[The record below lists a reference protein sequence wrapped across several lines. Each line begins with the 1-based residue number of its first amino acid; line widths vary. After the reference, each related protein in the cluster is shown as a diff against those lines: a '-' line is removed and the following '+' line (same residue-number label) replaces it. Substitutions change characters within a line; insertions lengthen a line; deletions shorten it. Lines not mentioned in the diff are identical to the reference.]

1 MSKVALLPEVEAFLK
16 RQQGHFI
23 NGRAVPGSATDREEI
38 RNPATGELIGTVAR
52 ATPEEVEEAIATAD
66 AAFRGSWAQTT
77 PAQKERI
84 LLRFADLLE
93 AHGEEIAQLE
103 SLQSGKLIALSRMIE
118 VGWAAQFL
126 RYYAGWATKI
136 SGETLQPSVPSAK
149 GEKYTAMTLRQPLGV
164 VFGIIPWN
172 FPVMIPIWKLG
183 AALATGNTAL
193 LKSASPTPY
202 SLLRV
207 AELGKEAGL
216 PDGVLNVINGPGKLG
231 DQIIPDKRVAKVS
244 LTGSVRTGHIIAQSA
259 MKANL
264 KHVTLELGG
273 KNAAGFLPD
282 MSVEEIV
289 DGMFEAGF
297 MHTGQICA
305 SAERFLVHRS
315 QIEAVSEAIR
325 ARLEG
330 IEAGDPMDDAST
342 FGPVATEAQYEK
354 VLEAFATAK
363 AEGDT
368 IVVGGE
374 AYDRPGFFVKPTVI
388 RPKSLESTSWRE
400 EVFGPVATLVAYD
413 TEEEMVREMN
423 DTPYG
428 LTGSVWTHDL
438 SKALRLVPQVEAGI
452 VWVNMHTIVDPAVP
466 FGGAKGS
473 GIGRE
478 YGSAFIEDYTELKSV
493 MIRY

>member
-1 MSKVALLPEVEAFLK
+1 MATVELLPEVKAFLA

-23 NGRAVPGSATDREEI
+23 NGRSVPGSADDREEI
-38 RNPATGELIGTVAR
+38 RNPANGELIGTVAR
-52 ATPEEVEEAIATAD
+52 ATQDEVEEAIATSY
-66 AAFRGSWAQTT
+66 AAFKGAWADTT

-84 LLRFADLLE
+84 LLRFADLIE
-93 AHGEEIAQLE
+93 EHGEEIAQLE
-103 SLQSGKLIALSRMIE
+103 TLQSGKLLSLSRMIE

-126 RYYAGWATKI
+126 RYYAGWATKV
-136 SGETLQPSVPSAK
+136 SGQTLTPSVPSAN
-149 GEKYTAMTLRQPLGV
+149 GERYTAMTLREPLGV

-231 DQIIPDKRVAKVS
+231 DQIIPDSRIAKVS
-244 LTGSVRTGHIIAQSA
+244 LTGSVRTGHIIADEA

-289 DGMFEAGF
+289 NGMFEAGF

-305 SAERFLVHRS
+305 SAERFLVHSS
-315 QIEAVSEAIR
+315 QIDEVEAAIR

-330 IEAGDPMDDAST
+330 IEAGDPMDENAA
-342 FGPVATEAQYEK
+342 FGPVATEDQYNK
-354 VLEAFATAK
+354 VIQAFETATK
-363 AEGDT
+363 EGDRF
-368 IVVGGE
+368 VVGGE
-374 AYDRPGFFVKPTVI
+374 TYNRPGFFVKPTVI

-400 EVFGPVATLVAYD
+400 EVFGPVATLVSYE
-413 TEEEMVREMN
+413 TQEEMVREMN

-428 LTGSVWTHDL
+428 LTASVWTHDL
-438 SKALRLVPQVEAGI
+438 SKALRLVPQVEAGT
-452 VWVNMHTIVDPAVP
+452 VWVNMHTIVDPGVP

>member
-1 MSKVALLPEVEAFLK
+1 MATVELLPEVKAFLA

-23 NGRAVPGSATDREEI
+23 NGQAVPGSATDREEI
-38 RNPATGELIGTVAR
+38 RNPANGELVSTIAR
-52 ATPEEVEEAIATAD
+52 ATPEEVEQAIASAH
-66 AAFRGSWAQTT
+66 AAFKGEWAETT

-84 LLRFADLLE
+84 LLRFADLIE
-93 AHGEEIAQLE
+93 QHGEEIAQLE
-103 SLQSGKLIALSRMIE
+103 TLQSGKLLSLSRMIE

-126 RYYAGWATKI
+126 RYYAGWATKV
-136 SGETLQPSVPSAK
+136 SGQTLTPSVPSAN
-149 GEKYTAMTLRQPLGV
+149 GEKYTAMTLREPLGV

-193 LKSASPTPY
+193 LKSASPTPF

-216 PDGVLNVINGPGKLG
+216 PDGVLNVINGPGRLG
-231 DQIIPDKRVAKVS
+231 DQIIPDDRIAKVS
-244 LTGSVRTGHIIAQSA
+244 LTGSVRTGHIIADAA

-305 SAERFLVHRS
+305 SAERFLVHTS
-315 QIEAVSEAIR
+315 QIDAVEAAIR
-325 ARLEG
+325 ERLEG
-330 IEAGDPMDDAST
+330 IEAGDPMDENAQ
-342 FGPVATEAQYEK
+342 FGPVATEDQYNK
-354 VLEAFATAK
+354 VIEAFETAS
-363 AEGDT
+363 AQGDRF
-368 IVVGGE
+368 VVGGE
-374 AYDRPGFFVKPTVI
+374 TYDRPGFYVKPTVI
-388 RPKSLESTSWRE
+388 RPKSLENASWRE
-400 EVFGPVATLVAYD
+400 EVFGPVATLATYD
-413 TEEEMVREMN
+413 TEEELIREMN

-428 LTGSVWTHDL
+428 LTASIWTHDL
-438 SKALRLVPQVEAGI
+438 SKALRLVPQVEAGT
-452 VWVNMHTIVDPAVP
+452 VWVNMHTIVDPGVP

-478 YGSAFIEDYTELKSV
+478 YGAAFIEDYTELKSV

>member
-1 MSKVALLPEVEAFLK
+1 MAIKEQLPAVKAFLA

-23 NGRAVPGSATDREEI
+23 NGKAVPGSATDREDI
-38 RNPATGELIGTVAR
+38 RNPANGERIGTVAR
-52 ATPEEVEEAIATAD
+52 ATPEEVEEAIASSHN
-66 AAFRGSWAQTT
+66 AFKGAWAQTL
-77 PAQKERI
+77 PAEKERI
-84 LLRFADLLE
+84 LYRFADLIE
-93 AHGEEIAQLE
+93 QHGEEIAQLE
-103 SLQSGKLIALSRMIE
+103 TLQSGKLLTLSRMIE

-126 RYYAGWATKI
+126 RYYAGWATKVA
-136 SGETLQPSVPSAK
+136 GQTLAPSIASAN
-149 GEKYTAMTLRQPLGV
+149 GEKYTAMTLREPLGV

-193 LKSASPTPY
+193 LKSASPTPF

-231 DQIIPDKRVAKVS
+231 DIIIPDKRIAKVS
-244 LTGSVRTGHIIAQSA
+244 LTGSVRTGQIIAEEA

-282 MSVEEIV
+282 MSVQEIV

-305 SAERFLVHRS
+305 AAERFLVHSS
-315 QIEAVSEAIR
+315 QIDEVEEAIR
-325 ARLEG
+325 ERLAG
-330 IEAGDPMDDAST
+330 IEAGDPMDEDAQ
-342 FGPVATEAQYEK
+342 FGPVATEDQYNK

-363 AEGDT
+363 QEGDRF
-368 IVVGGE
+368 VVGGE
-374 AYDRPGFFVKPTVI
+374 AYDRIGYFVKPTVI

-400 EVFGPVATLVAYD
+400 EVFGPVATLATYE
-413 TEEEMVREMN
+413 TEEELIREMN
-423 DTPYG
+423 DSPYG
-428 LTGSVWTHDL
+428 LTASVWTHDL
-438 SKALRLVPQVEAGI
+438 SKALRLVPQVEAGT
-452 VWVNMHTIVDPAVP
+452 VWVNMHTIVDPGVP

>member
-1 MSKVALLPEVEAFLK
+1 MATVELLPEVTAFLA

-23 NGRAVPGSATDREEI
+23 HGRAIPGSTHDRAEI
-38 RNPATGELIGTVAR
+38 RNPANGELITTVAR
-52 ATPEEVEEAIATAD
+52 ATEDEVEEAIASSYS
-66 AAFRGSWAQTT
+66 AFKGTWAQTA
-77 PAQKERI
+77 PAERERI
-84 LLRFADLLE
+84 LMRFADLIE
-93 AHGEEIAQLE
+93 EHGEEIAQLE
-103 SLQSGKLIALSRMIE
+103 TLQSGKLLALSRMIE

-136 SGETLQPSVPSAK
+136 SGETLSPSIPSIK
-149 GEKYTAMTLRQPLGV
+149 GEQYTAMTLRAPIGV

-193 LKSASPTPY
+193 LKSASPTPL

-216 PDGVLNVINGPGKLG
+216 PDGALNVINGPGRIG
-231 DQIIPDKRVAKVS
+231 DQIIPDERIAKVT
-244 LTGSVRTGHIIAQSA
+244 LTGSVRTGNIIAEKA

-264 KHVTLELGG
+264 KRVTLELGG

-282 MSVEEIV
+282 MSIEEIV
-289 DGMFEAGF
+289 DGIFEAGF
-297 MHTGQICA
+297 LHSGQICA
-305 SAERFLVHRS
+305 SAERFLIHSS
-315 QIEAVSEAIR
+315 QIDDVEAALRE
-325 ARLEG
+325 RLIG
-330 IEAGDPMDDAST
+330 IEAADPMDEEAA
-342 FGPVATEAQYEK
+342 FGPVATQDQYDK
-354 VLEAFATAK
+354 VLEAFDIAK
-363 AEGDT
+363 KEGDR

-374 AYDRPGFFVKPTVI
+374 AYNRPGFYVKPTVI
-388 RPKSLESTSWRE
+388 RPKSLDSTSWRE
-400 EVFGPVATLVAYD
+400 EIFGPVATLATFD
-413 TEEEMVREMN
+413 SEEELIHEMN

-428 LTGSVWTHDL
+428 LTASVWTHDL
-438 SKALRLVPQVEAGI
+438 SKAMRLIPQIEAGT
-452 VWVNMHTIVDPAVP
+452 VWVNMHTIVDPSVP

>member
-1 MSKVALLPEVEAFLK
+1 MATVELLPEVKAFLA

-23 NGRAVPGSATDREEI
+23 HGKSLPGSADDREEI

-52 ATPEEVEEAIATAD
+52 ATHDEVEQAIASSH
-66 AAFRGSWAQTT
+66 AAFKGEWAATT

-84 LLRFADLLE
+84 LLRFADLIE
-93 AHGEEIAQLE
+93 QHGEEIAQLE
-103 SLQSGKLIALSRMIE
+103 TLQSGKLLSLSRMIE

-126 RYYAGWATKI
+126 RYYAGWATKVA
-136 SGETLQPSVPSAK
+136 GQTLTPSVPSMN
-149 GEKYTAMTLRQPLGV
+149 GEKYTAMTLREPLGV

-172 FPVMIPIWKLG
+172 FPVMIPVWKLG

-216 PDGVLNVINGPGKLG
+216 PDGVLNVINGPGYLG
-231 DQIIPDKRVAKVS
+231 DQIIPDPRIAKVS
-244 LTGSVRTGHIIAQSA
+244 LTGSVRTGHIVAQGA

-305 SAERFLVHRS
+305 SAERFLVHSS
-315 QIEAVSEAIR
+315 QIDEVEAAIR

-330 IEAGDPMDDAST
+330 IEAGDPMDENAA
-342 FGPVATEAQYEK
+342 FGPVATEDQYNK
-354 VLEAFATAK
+354 VINAFETATK
-363 AEGDT
+363 EGDRF
-368 IVVGGE
+368 VVGGST
-374 AYDRPGFFVKPTVI
+374 YDRPGFYVRPTVI
-388 RPKSLESTSWRE
+388 RPKSLQSTSWRE
-400 EVFGPVATLVAYD
+400 EVFGPVATLATYD
-413 TEEEMVREMN
+413 TEQELIREMN

-428 LTGSVWTHDL
+428 LTASVWTHDL
-438 SKALRLVPQVEAGI
+438 SKALRLVPQIEAGT
-452 VWVNMHTIVDPAVP
+452 VWVNMHTIVDPGVP

>member
-1 MSKVALLPEVEAFLK
+1 MAKVELLPEVKAFLA

-23 NGRAVPGSATDREEI
+23 NGRAVPGSDTDREEI
-38 RNPATGELIGTVAR
+38 RNPATGELVGTIAR

-66 AAFRGSWAQTT
+66 AAFRGSWAETL
-77 PAQKERI
+77 PAERERI
-84 LLRFADLLE
+84 LFRFADLIE
-93 AHGEEIAQLE
+93 EHGEEIAQLE
-103 SLQSGKLIALSRMIE
+103 SLQSGKLLTLSRMIE

-126 RYYAGWATKI
+126 RFYAGWATKI
-136 SGETLQPSVPSAK
+136 AGETLSPSVPSAK

-172 FPVMIPIWKLG
+172 FPVMIPVWKFG

-193 LKSASPTPY
+193 LKSASPTPF

-216 PDGVLNVINGPGKLG
+216 PDGVLNVINGPGRLG
-231 DQIIPDKRVAKVS
+231 DIIIPDKRVRKVS
-244 LTGSVRTGHIIAQSA
+244 LTGSVKTGQIIADEA

-264 KHVTLELGG
+264 KAVTLELGG

-282 MSVEEIV
+282 MTVEEIV

-315 QIEAVSEAIR
+315 QIDEVSAAIK
-325 ARLEG
+325 ARLEN
-330 IEAGDPMDDAST
+330 IQPGDPLDEEAQ
-342 FGPVATEAQYEK
+342 FGPVATKDQYQK
-354 VLEAFATAK
+354 VLDAFAKAK
-363 AEGDT
+363 EQGDT
-368 IVVGGE
+368 FVVGGE
-374 AYDRPGFFVKPTVI
+374 AYDREGFYVQPTVI
-388 RPKSLESTSWRE
+388 RPASLDSESWRE
-400 EVFGPVATLVAYD
+400 EVFGPVATMVAYD
-413 TEEEMVREMN
+413 TEEELIAEMN

-428 LTGSVWTHDL
+428 LTGSIWTHDL
-438 SKALRLVPQVEAGI
+438 SKALRLAPQVEAGI

-478 YGSAFIEDYTELKSV
+478 YGSAFINDYTELKSV

>member
-1 MSKVALLPEVEAFLK
+1 MAKVELLPSVKAFLA
-16 RQQGHFI
+16 RTQGHFI
-23 NGRAVPGSATDREEI
+23 NGRAVPGSLTDREEI
-38 RNPATGELIGTVAR
+38 HNPATGEVVGTVAR
-52 ATPEEVEEAIATAD
+52 ATPEEVEEAIAGSY
-66 AAFRGSWAQTT
+66 AAFKGAWAETT
-77 PAQKERI
+77 PAQRERI
-84 LLRFADLLE
+84 LLKFADLLE
-93 AHGEEIAQLE
+93 EHGEEIAQLE
-103 SLQSGKLIALSRMIE
+103 SLQSGKLISLSRMIE

-136 SGETLQPSVPSAK
+136 AGETLTPSVPAS
-149 GEKYTAMTLRQPLGV
+149 GREKYTAMTLRQPLGV

-172 FPVMIPIWKLG
+172 FPVMIPVWKFG

-193 LKSASPTPY
+193 LKSASPTPF

-231 DQIIPDKRVAKVS
+231 DIIIPDSRIAKVS
-244 LTGSVRTGHIIAQSA
+244 LTGSVRTGQIIASEA

-273 KNAAGFLPD
+273 KNAAAFLPD

-297 MHTGQICA
+297 LHTGQICA

-315 QIEAVSEAIR
+315 QIDAVSKAIR
-325 ARLEG
+325 ERLEG
-330 IEAGDPMDDAST
+330 IEAGDPLDENAA
-342 FGPVATEAQYEK
+342 FGPVATGPQYEK

-363 AEGDT
+363 EQGDT

-374 AYDRPGFFVKPTVI
+374 AYDREGFFVKPTVI
-388 RPKSLESTSWRE
+388 IPKSLDSTSWRE
-400 EVFGPVATLVAYD
+400 EVFGPVATMVAYD
-413 TEEEMVREMN
+413 TEEEMIREMN

-428 LTGSVWTHDL
+428 LTASVWTHDL
-438 SKALRLVPQVEAGI
+438 SKALRLVPQVEAGT
-452 VWVNMHTIVDPAVP
+452 VWVNMHTIVDPGVP

-478 YGSAFIEDYTELKSV
+478 YGSAFINDYTELKSV

>member
-1 MSKVALLPEVEAFLK
+1 MSKIDILPEVHAFLA

-23 NGRAVPGSATDREEI
+23 NGRALSGAGPREEI
-38 RNPATGELIGTVAR
+38 RNPATGELIGTIAQ
-52 ATPEEVEEAIATAD
+52 ATHDEVEEAIATAD
-66 AAFRGSWAQTT
+66 AAFHGRWAATSPT
-77 PAQKERI
+77 EKERI
-84 LLRFADLLE
+84 LFRFADLIE

-103 SLQSGKLIALSRMIE
+103 TLQSGKLLTLSRMIE

-136 SGETLQPSVPSAK
+136 SGQTLQPSLPSVG
-149 GEKYTAMTLRQPLGV
+149 GERYTAMTLRQPLGV

-172 FPVMIPIWKLG
+172 FPVMIPVWKFG

-202 SLLRV
+202 ALLRV

-216 PDGVLNVINGPGKLG
+216 PDGVLNVINGPGRLG
-231 DQIIPDKRVAKVS
+231 DQIIPDPRIAKVS
-244 LTGSVRTGHIIAQSA
+244 LTGSVNTGHIIAQSA

-282 MSVEEIV
+282 MSIDEIV
-289 DGMFEAGF
+289 NGIFEAGF
-297 MHTGQICA
+297 LHTGQICA
-305 SAERFLVHRS
+305 SAERFLIHDS
-315 QIEAVSEAIR
+315 QIQAVSKAI
-325 ARLEG
+325 ADRLAG
-330 IEAGDPMDDAST
+330 IEPGDPMDDAAA
-342 FGPVATEAQYEK
+342 FGPVATEAQYHK
-354 VLEAFATAK
+354 CLEAFETARK
-363 AEGDT
+363 EGDE
-368 IVVGGE
+368 IVAGGE
-374 AYDRPGFFVKPTVI
+374 SFGITGFYVKPTII
-388 RPKSLESTSWRE
+388 RAKSVDSTSWRE
-400 EVFGPVATLVAYD
+400 EVFGPVGTLVAYAD
-413 TEEEMVREMN
+413 ENELIQKMN

-428 LTGSVWTHDL
+428 LTASIWTHDL
-438 SKALRLVPQVEAGI
+438 SKALRLVPQVEAGT
-452 VWVNMHTIVDPAVP
+452 VWVNMHTVVDPAVP

>member
-1 MSKVALLPEVEAFLK
+1 MANVELLPEVKAFLA

-23 NGRAVPGSATDREEI
+23 NGQAVAGSSTDRTEI
-38 RNPATGELIGTVAR
+38 RNPANGELIGTVAQ
-52 ATPEEVEEAIATAD
+52 ATHDEVESAIAGSY
-66 AAFRGSWAQTT
+66 AAFKGEWAQTT

-84 LLRFADLLE
+84 LLRFADLIE
-93 AHGEEIAQLE
+93 EHGEEIAQLE
-103 SLQSGKLIALSRMIE
+103 TLQSGKLLSLSRMIE

-136 SGETLQPSVPSAK
+136 SGQTLTPSVPSAN
-149 GEKYTAMTLRQPLGV
+149 GEKYTAMTMREPLGV

-183 AALATGNTAL
+183 AALAVGNTAL
-193 LKSASPTPY
+193 LKSAEPTPY

-231 DQIIPDKRVAKVS
+231 DQIIPDKRIAKVS
-244 LTGSVRTGHIIAQSA
+244 LTGSVHTGHIIADEA
-259 MKANL
+259 MHANL

-282 MSVEEIV
+282 MSVQEIV

-305 SAERFLVHRS
+305 SAERFLVHSS
-315 QIEAVSEAIR
+315 QVEAVEAAIR
-325 ARLEG
+325 ERLEG
-330 IEAGDPMDDAST
+330 IEAGDPMDENAA
-342 FGPVATEAQYEK
+342 FGPVATEDQYHK
-354 VLEAFATAK
+354 VIEAFETATK
-363 AEGDT
+363 EGDRF
-368 IVVGGE
+368 VVGGTTFN
-374 AYDRPGFFVKPTVI
+374 RPGFYVKPTVI
-388 RPKSLESTSWRE
+388 RAKSLESTSWRE
-400 EVFGPVATLVAYD
+400 EVFGPVATLVTYE
-413 TEEEMVREMN
+413 TEEELVEKMN

-428 LTGSVWTHDL
+428 LTASVWTHDL
-438 SKALRLVPQVEAGI
+438 SKALRLVPQVEAGT
-452 VWVNMHTIVDPAVP
+452 VWVNMHTIVDPSVP

>member
-1 MSKVALLPEVEAFLK
+1 MAKVTLLPEVEAFLK

-23 NGRAVPGSATDREEI
+23 NGRAVPGSDTDREAI
-38 RNPATGELIGTVAR
+38 HNPATGELVATVAR
-52 ATPEEVEEAIATAD
+52 ATPAEVEEAIASAD
-66 AAFRGSWAQTT
+66 AAFRGAWAETT

-84 LLRFADLLE
+84 LYRFADLIE
-93 AHGEEIAQLE
+93 QHGEEIAQLE
-103 SLQSGKLIALSRMIE
+103 TLQSGKLIGLSRMIE

-136 SGETLQPSVPSAK
+136 AGETLSPSVPSAK
-149 GEKYTAMTLRQPLGV
+149 GEKYTALTLRQPLGV

-193 LKSASPTPY
+193 LKSASPTPF

-231 DQIIPDKRVAKVS
+231 DLIIPDKRIAKVS
-244 LTGSVRTGHIIAQSA
+244 LTGSVRTGQIIAQEA

-315 QIEAVSEAIR
+315 QIDAVSEAIR

-330 IEAGDPMDDAST
+330 IEAGDPMDDAAA
-342 FGPVATEAQYEK
+342 FGPVATKAQYEK
-354 VLEAFATAK
+354 VLEAFDAARR
-363 AEGDT
+363 EGDT
-368 IVVGGE
+368 FVVGGE
-374 AYDRPGFFVKPTVI
+374 AYDRPGFYVKPTVI
-388 RPKSLESTSWRE
+388 RPKSLASTSWRE
-400 EVFGPVATLVAYD
+400 EVFGPVATLIAYD
-413 TEEEMVREMN
+413 TEEELVAEMN

-428 LTGSVWTHDL
+428 LTASVWTHDL
-438 SKALRLVPQVEAGI
+438 SKALRLVPQVEAGT
-452 VWVNMHTIVDPAVP
+452 VWVNMHTIVDPGVP

>member
-1 MSKVALLPEVEAFLK
+1 MAKVELLPEVQAFLA

-23 NGRAVPGSATDREEI
+23 NGRALPGSATDREEI
-38 RNPATGELIGTVAR
+38 RNPATGDMVGSVAR
-52 ATPEEVEEAIATAD
+52 ATPEEVEDAIATAH
-66 AAFRGSWAQTT
+66 AAFKGSWAETS
-77 PAQKERI
+77 PAERERI
-84 LLRFADLLE
+84 LFRFADLIE

-103 SLQSGKLIALSRMIE
+103 TLQSGKLIGLSRMIE

-126 RYYAGWATKI
+126 RFYAGWATKI
-136 SGETLQPSVPSAK
+136 SGETLQPSLPSMG
-149 GEKYTAMTLRQPLGV
+149 GERYTAMTRREPLGV

-172 FPVMIPIWKLG
+172 FPVMIPVWKLG
-183 AALATGNTAL
+183 AALATGNTVL
-193 LKSASPTPY
+193 LKSASPTPF

-216 PDGVLNVINGPGKLG
+216 PDGALNVVNGPGKLG
-231 DQIIPDKRVAKVS
+231 AQIIPDPRVAKVS
-244 LTGSVRTGHIIAQSA
+244 LTGSVQTGRVIAREA
-259 MKANL
+259 MEANL

-289 DGMFEAGF
+289 DGIFEAGF
-297 MHTGQICA
+297 LHTGQICA

-315 QIEAVSEAIR
+315 QIDAVSDALR
-325 ARLEG
+325 ARLG
-330 IEAGDPMDDAST
+330 GMQPGDPMDDASA
-342 FGPVATEAQYEK
+342 FGPVATEPQYK
-354 VLEAFATAK
+354 KCLEAFETAR
-363 AEGDT
+363 AEGDE

-374 AYDRPGFFVKPTVI
+374 AFDVPGFFVKPTII
-388 RPKSLESTSWRE
+388 RPKSLDSTSWRE
-400 EVFGPVATLVAYD
+400 EVFGPVGTLVAYD
-413 TEEEMVREMN
+413 TEDEMVAEMN

-428 LTGSVWTHDL
+428 LTASVWTHDL
-438 SKALRLVPQVEAGI
+438 SKALRLSEKVEAGT
-452 VWVNMHTIVDPAVP
+452 VWINMHTVVDPAVP

-478 YGSAFIEDYTELKSV
+478 YGSAFIGDYTELKSI